1 MDALFSKT
9 METLS
14 LMLEYH
20 SERHKAISSN
30 IVNIDT
36 PGYKPVD
43 VTFDRELVAQIA
55 AQKGRSGSGGT
66 QNGIFTITEEEGK
79 VDIDKE
85 MGKLAENHLMYNLSA
100 ELLARKFR
108 GLKDVVRGL
117 K

>member
-9 METLS
+9 MKTLS

-36 PGYKPVD
+36 PGYRPAD
-43 VTFDRELVAQIA
+43 VTFDKELVLQMA
-55 AQKGRSGSGGT
+55 AQKGRSGANGAES
-66 QNGIFTITEEEGK
+66 GIFTITEEEGE

-108 GLKDVVRGL
+108 GLKDVVKGV